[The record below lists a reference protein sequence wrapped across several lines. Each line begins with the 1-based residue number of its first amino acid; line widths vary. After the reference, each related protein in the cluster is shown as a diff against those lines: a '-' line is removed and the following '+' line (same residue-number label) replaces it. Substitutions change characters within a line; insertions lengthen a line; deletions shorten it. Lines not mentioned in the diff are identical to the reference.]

1 MADLSPAQKDE
12 LVVSLSALL
21 LHDSKADI
29 SADNLNAIIKVRR
42 MGGTG
47 HIRNPSFVT
56 IPSCFS
62 RDLGPKA
69 KATDASKPY
78 LSVVSFMQ

>member
-29 SADNLNAIIKVRR
+29 SADNLNAIIKV
-42 MGGTG
+42 GGMNDTCS
-47 HIRNPSFVT
+47 IRSPSFVT
-56 IPSCFS
+56 S
-62 RDLGPKA
+62 A
-69 KATDASKPY
+69 K
-78 LSVVSFMQ
+78 